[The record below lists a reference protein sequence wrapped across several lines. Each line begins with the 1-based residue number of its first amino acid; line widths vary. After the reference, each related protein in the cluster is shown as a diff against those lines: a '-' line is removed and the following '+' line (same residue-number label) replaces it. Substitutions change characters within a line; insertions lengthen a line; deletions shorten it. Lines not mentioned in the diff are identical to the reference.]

1 MSASPEELGRIIRGD
16 TEEIWSFIS
25 DRDGSAVVRYEV
37 IKVAGDDR
45 KVSYMSPA
53 ALYASDAPEPIKDR
67 LLMRGLGPNRS

>member
-1 MSASPEELGRIIRGD
+1 MSELPEELGRIIRGD

-45 KVSYMSPA
+45 KVSFMSPA
-53 ALYASDAPEPIKDR
+53 ALHASNAPEPIKER
-67 LLMRGLGPNRS
+67 LVMRGFGPR